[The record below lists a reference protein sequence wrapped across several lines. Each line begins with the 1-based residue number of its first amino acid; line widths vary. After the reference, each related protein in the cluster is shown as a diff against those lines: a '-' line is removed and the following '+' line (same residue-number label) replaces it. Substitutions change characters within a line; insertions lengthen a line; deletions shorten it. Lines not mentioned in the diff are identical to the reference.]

1 MNTIHE
7 RLKFER
13 TKRGMTQKE
22 FAEVMGMNQ
31 SHYSLIEKGDNNLTI
46 DKMTLLNNKLK
57 IDLNFLI
64 TGQYLRLDFGLD
76 KMEFSQLK
84 KLNTDIFNELERRN
98 TK

>member
-1 MNTIHE
+1 MNIIHE

-22 FAEVMGMNQ
+22 FAQVMEMNQ
-31 SHYSLIEKGDNNLTI
+31 GQYSLIEKGENNLTI
-46 DKMTLLNNKLK
+46 EKMNLLNKKLK
-57 IDLNFLI
+57 IDLNYLI

-76 KMEFSQLK
+76 KMDFAQLK
-84 KLNTDIFNELERRN
+84 RLNTDIFIELESRN